1 MAANTVNGS
10 GRRGNRW
17 RMATW
22 GTAAALLLLPWVAM
36 QLSAPGVLWTGSDFV
51 VMGVVLAV
59 ACGTYELGAWLSG
72 NGAYRAAFGV
82 AVVAG
87 FLLVWIN
94 LAVGIIGDEHD
105 RANLLFGGV
114 LAIGIIGAL
123 IARFQAQGM
132 ARALVATA
140 IAQVL
145 IGVTALAAGWG
156 YEAAALGG
164 FFGALWLTSAG
175 LFRKAAR
182 EQTPGTPRLATN

>member
-1 MAANTVNGS
+1 MAI
-10 GRRGNRW
+10 
-17 RMATW
+17 W

-51 VMGVVLAV
+51 VMGVILAA

-94 LAVGIIGDEHD
+94 LAVGIIGDED
-105 RANLLFGGV
+105 DGANLLFGGV
-114 LAIGIIGAL
+114 LAIGLIGAL
-123 IARFQAQGM
+123 IARFQPQGM
-132 ARALVATA
+132 ARAMVAMA

-145 IGVTALAAGWG
+145 IGATALVAGWG
-156 YEAAALGG
+156 YEAAGLGG
-164 FFGALWLTSAG
+164 FFGALWLTSAA

-182 EQTPGTPRLATN
+182 EQAPGSPRLATH

>member
-1 MAANTVNGS
+1 MAANTVDGG

-17 RMATW
+17 RMAIW

-51 VMGVVLAV
+51 VMGVILAA

-94 LAVGIIGDEHD
+94 LAVGIIGDED
-105 RANLLFGGV
+105 DGANLLFGGV
-114 LAIGIIGAL
+114 LAIGLIGAL
-123 IARFQAQGM
+123 IARFQPQGM
-132 ARALVATA
+132 ARAMVAMA

-145 IGVTALAAGWG
+145 IGATALVAGWG
-156 YEAAALGG
+156 YEAAGLGG
-164 FFGALWLTSAG
+164 FFGALWLTSAA

-182 EQTPGTPRLATN
+182 EQAPGSPRLATH

>member
-1 MAANTVNGS
+1 MAANTVDGS

-17 RMATW
+17 RMAIW

-36 QLSAPGVLWTGSDFV
+36 QLNAPGVLWTGSDFV
-51 VMGVVLAV
+51 VMGVILAA

-82 AVVAG
+82 AVVSG

-94 LAVGIIGDEHD
+94 LAVGIIGDED
-105 RANLLFGGV
+105 NLANLLFVGV
-114 LAIGIIGAL
+114 LAVGFIGAL
-123 IARFQAQGM
+123 IARFQPQGM
-132 ARALVATA
+132 ARAMVAMA

-145 IGVTALAAGWG
+145 IGVTALVAGWG
-156 YEAAALGG
+156 YEAAGLGG
-164 FFGALWLTSAG
+164 FFGALWLTSAV